1 MPPLSEPPLTYMR
14 AHTRSS
20 KQAKNGTECFP
31 QPLWLPVE
39 TIKTP
44 FINYVDSEMF
54 PDCLL
59 LTLHHS
65 FPTRS
70 PSPSI
75 MFVFSPR
82 RGPWVWVLLT
92 RGALAED
99 YLACGSLMTTH
110 NDVSAPHFCVFKPRS
125 QTSHPRHMQYLGH

>member
-1 MPPLSEPPLTYMR
+1 MQLLSEPPLTYMR
-14 AHTRSS
+14 AHTRSA

-59 LTLHHS
+59 LALHHS
-65 FPTRS
+65 LPPPVPLHP
-70 PSPSI
+70 PSFLS
-75 MFVFSPR
+75 SLR
-82 RGPWVWVLLT
+82 
-92 RGALAED
+92 AED
-99 YLACGSLMTTH
+99 PGFECY
-110 NDVSAPHFCVFKPRS
+110 
-125 QTSHPRHMQYLGH
+125 